1 MCVCRVPTQ
10 HHNENRRRLM
20 LILEHR
26 EYLKQY
32 VIESKLITVVVGN
45 KHAIKHAL
53 IQYSVKM
60 LNK

>member
-1 MCVCRVPTQ
+1 
-10 HHNENRRRLM
+10 M